1 MVVIVVAAATRRR
14 LAVCES
20 VMVMVAAFCQAGID
34 EAMPKSD
41 STTSIPESRPGV
53 FAQQEGFLWWRVSA
67 SKDIFAFSSAL

>member
-53 FAQQEGFLWWRVSA
+53 FAQQEAAQILVAGFGLKRY
-67 SKDIFAFSSAL
+67 LCL